1 LIRVLIDTA
10 IKMIGGAAHLL
21 HRLLGLR
28 GTAKLGKWLGSLLC
42 ALKPRKRHVAIEEV
56 SRYLG
61 KQYDEPEIQ
70 GIVKRSFQVYYARH
84 LESLFFGDLTK
95 ERISRVASV
104 EGLENLDKALA
115 SDKGVILLLAHFGSF
130 LLPLPLLGHL
140 GYKVNQV
147 TGRPVH
153 YSFFGERLWR
163 WRKRQ
168 ADRLP
173 VNFIQV
179 GGFLRPL
186 YKALQ
191 RNEIVT
197 IAFDGRDSTKFM
209 SVPFLDGSALFSP
222 APINLALKTG
232 ARIVP
237 TFVIRHPDETHTVI
251 LEKPIEVTGSGP
263 RDSVVRRH
271 VEGFAALFADF
282 VKRFPCHYG
291 MILVRMRMDAER
303 GMANPLSDD
312 DICKSQRQDAEVTS
326 K

>member
-1 LIRVLIDTA
+1 MIRALTDTA
-10 IKMIGGAAHLL
+10 IRVIGGAARLL

-28 GTAKLGKWLGSLLC
+28 GTAGLGKWLGSLLYV
-42 ALKPRKRHVAIEEV
+42 LKPHKRHVAIEEI

-61 KQYDEPEIQ
+61 KQYGAPEIQ
-70 GIVKRSFQVYYARH
+70 GIAKRSFQGYYARH

-104 EGLENLDKALA
+104 EGLENLDQAL
-115 SDKGVILLLAHFGSF
+115 SSNKGVILLLAHFGSF

-153 YSFFGERLWR
+153 YSFFGERLWQ

-173 VNFIQV
+173 VKFIQV

-232 ARIVP
+232 ALIMP
-237 TFVIRHPDETHTVI
+237 TFVIRQPDETHSVV
-251 LEKPIEVTGSGP
+251 LEKPIEVTGPGP
-263 RDSVVRRH
+263 REATVRRH
-271 VEGFAALFADF
+271 VEDFAALFSGF
-282 VKRFPCHYG
+282 VKHYPCHYG
-291 MILVRMRMDAER
+291 MILVRMRMDAEK
-303 GMANPLSDD
+303 GMANPFSDD
-312 DICKSQRQDAEVTS
+312 GGCRCQLQDARGN